1 MGDCLSFGYFTDLD
15 CSSSL
20 TLCQFKDGP
29 YCILSFLGDGHVM
42 ESNISLSI
50 DLVDIKHELLC
61 LVKIFL
67 DSSIV
72 TSPRPGDEP
81 QSYPCR
87 SLLN

>member
-1 MGDCLSFGYFTDLD
+1 MD
-15 CSSSL
+15 
-20 TLCQFKDGP
+20 
-29 YCILSFLGDGHVM
+29 
-42 ESNISLSI
+42 SNLSLSI
-50 DLVDIKHELLC
+50 DVVDIKHELLC

-81 QSYPCR
+81 QSYLSR